1 VVRLMLK
8 RVAWQA
14 LAGVAAGSV
23 LAKAW
28 DQTVASYTVAAASML
43 VVAVV
48 LATSALPAAR
58 AARID
63 PLAMLREP

>member
-1 VVRLMLK
+1 
-8 RVAWQA
+8 
-14 LAGVAAGSV
+14 V

-28 DQTVASYTVAAASML
+28 DPTVALYTVAAASML